1 MLFYSHNA
9 KRTTLEELRRIV
21 AESEYMRQ
29 YAAEKRVR
37 NQKPIPVLKPNSIHV
52 VNNPY
57 DDDDYG

>member
-1 MLFYSHNA
+1 MLFYNYSVR
-9 KRTTLEELRRIV
+9 RTTLEELRRIV
-21 AESEYMRQ
+21 AEYMRQ

-37 NQKPIPVLKPNSIHV
+37 NQKPIPVLKSNSIHV